1 MTSAITQSLGKYMNH
16 PEVNVQVATVESKK
30 YFMSGEVLRPGA
42 FPLAVPTRVMEAPI
56 QAGGFLDFAKT
67 KKIYVLRGSTKYNF
81 NYKDVSKEKRQE
93 QNILLENGDTIFVP

>member
-1 MTSAITQSLGKYMNH
+1 
-16 PEVNVQVATVESKK
+16 
-30 YFMSGEVLRPGA
+30 
-42 FPLAVPTRVMEAPI
+42 MEAPI